1 MRRAFGV
8 SVDELL
14 DDGSEPVTKLAAENP
29 DTDKMLLRVRVR
41 STDGDKVDVNL
52 PVKLIEI
59 AVSNEALW
67 SKLGGGG
74 DKGGNW
80 AEVAGFQPDSHA
92 DFPRRYGK
100 TRGSAKRGRRSSGSV
115 GGMKIRIRSNGR
127 KFVFFLPLSTL
138 LVKLVLKAA
147 IRTDRDGQKREI
159 SFTAEEKR
167 SIVATGAEMAKALKK
182 YRRRYG
188 KFPLVRLYSA
198 DDGDEVF
205 ISV

>member
-1 MRRAFGV
+1 
-8 SVDELL
+8 
-14 DDGSEPVTKLAAENP
+14 
-29 DTDKMLLRVRVR
+29 
-41 STDGDKVDVNL
+41 
-52 PVKLIEI
+52 
-59 AVSNEALW
+59 
-67 SKLGGGG
+67 
-74 DKGGNW
+74 
-80 AEVAGFQPDSHA
+80 
-92 DFPRRYGK
+92 
-100 TRGSAKRGRRSSGSV
+100 
-115 GGMKIRIRSNGR
+115 MKIRIRSNGR

-159 SFTAEEKR
+159 PFTAEEKR

>member
-1 MRRAFGV
+1 
-8 SVDELL
+8 
-14 DDGSEPVTKLAAENP
+14 
-29 DTDKMLLRVRVR
+29 
-41 STDGDKVDVNL
+41 
-52 PVKLIEI
+52 
-59 AVSNEALW
+59 
-67 SKLGGGG
+67 
-74 DKGGNW
+74 
-80 AEVAGFQPDSHA
+80 
-92 DFPRRYGK
+92 
-100 TRGSAKRGRRSSGSV
+100 
-115 GGMKIRIRSNGR
+115 MKIRIRSNGR
-127 KFVFFLPLSTL
+127 KFVFFLPLSTI

>member
-1 MRRAFGV
+1 
-8 SVDELL
+8 
-14 DDGSEPVTKLAAENP
+14 
-29 DTDKMLLRVRVR
+29 
-41 STDGDKVDVNL
+41 
-52 PVKLIEI
+52 
-59 AVSNEALW
+59 
-67 SKLGGGG
+67 
-74 DKGGNW
+74 
-80 AEVAGFQPDSHA
+80 
-92 DFPRRYGK
+92 
-100 TRGSAKRGRRSSGSV
+100 
-115 GGMKIRIRSNGR
+115 MKIRIRSNGR

-167 SIVATGAEMAKALKK
+167 SIVATGAEMARALKK

>member
-1 MRRAFGV
+1 
-8 SVDELL
+8 
-14 DDGSEPVTKLAAENP
+14 
-29 DTDKMLLRVRVR
+29 
-41 STDGDKVDVNL
+41 
-52 PVKLIEI
+52 
-59 AVSNEALW
+59 
-67 SKLGGGG
+67 
-74 DKGGNW
+74 
-80 AEVAGFQPDSHA
+80 
-92 DFPRRYGK
+92 
-100 TRGSAKRGRRSSGSV
+100 
-115 GGMKIRIRSNGR
+115 MKIRIRSNGR

-138 LVKLVLKAA
+138 LVKLVVKAA

>member
-1 MRRAFGV
+1 
-8 SVDELL
+8 
-14 DDGSEPVTKLAAENP
+14 
-29 DTDKMLLRVRVR
+29 
-41 STDGDKVDVNL
+41 
-52 PVKLIEI
+52 
-59 AVSNEALW
+59 
-67 SKLGGGG
+67 
-74 DKGGNW
+74 
-80 AEVAGFQPDSHA
+80 
-92 DFPRRYGK
+92 
-100 TRGSAKRGRRSSGSV
+100 
-115 GGMKIRIRSNGR
+115 MKIRIRSNGR

-138 LVKLVLKAA
+138 LVKMVLKAA

>member
-1 MRRAFGV
+1 
-8 SVDELL
+8 
-14 DDGSEPVTKLAAENP
+14 
-29 DTDKMLLRVRVR
+29 
-41 STDGDKVDVNL
+41 
-52 PVKLIEI
+52 
-59 AVSNEALW
+59 
-67 SKLGGGG
+67 
-74 DKGGNW
+74 
-80 AEVAGFQPDSHA
+80 
-92 DFPRRYGK
+92 
-100 TRGSAKRGRRSSGSV
+100 
-115 GGMKIRIRSNGR
+115 MKIRIRSNGR

-167 SIVATGAEMAKALKK
+167 SIVATGAEMAQALKK

>member
-1 MRRAFGV
+1 
-8 SVDELL
+8 
-14 DDGSEPVTKLAAENP
+14 
-29 DTDKMLLRVRVR
+29 
-41 STDGDKVDVNL
+41 
-52 PVKLIEI
+52 
-59 AVSNEALW
+59 
-67 SKLGGGG
+67 
-74 DKGGNW
+74 
-80 AEVAGFQPDSHA
+80 
-92 DFPRRYGK
+92 
-100 TRGSAKRGRRSSGSV
+100 
-115 GGMKIRIRSNGR
+115 MKIRIRSNGK

-167 SIVATGAEMAKALKK
+167 SIVATGAEMARALKK

>member
-1 MRRAFGV
+1 
-8 SVDELL
+8 
-14 DDGSEPVTKLAAENP
+14 
-29 DTDKMLLRVRVR
+29 
-41 STDGDKVDVNL
+41 
-52 PVKLIEI
+52 
-59 AVSNEALW
+59 
-67 SKLGGGG
+67 
-74 DKGGNW
+74 
-80 AEVAGFQPDSHA
+80 
-92 DFPRRYGK
+92 
-100 TRGSAKRGRRSSGSV
+100 
-115 GGMKIRIRSNGR
+115 MKIRIRSNGR

-182 YRRRYG
+182 YRRLYG

-198 DDGDEVF
+198 DDGDELF

>member
-1 MRRAFGV
+1 
-8 SVDELL
+8 
-14 DDGSEPVTKLAAENP
+14 
-29 DTDKMLLRVRVR
+29 
-41 STDGDKVDVNL
+41 
-52 PVKLIEI
+52 
-59 AVSNEALW
+59 
-67 SKLGGGG
+67 
-74 DKGGNW
+74 
-80 AEVAGFQPDSHA
+80 
-92 DFPRRYGK
+92 
-100 TRGSAKRGRRSSGSV
+100 
-115 GGMKIRIRSNGR
+115 MKIRIRSNGR
-127 KFVFFLPLSTL
+127 KFVLFLPLSTL

-147 IRTDRDGQKREI
+147 IRTDRDGQKRKI

>member
-1 MRRAFGV
+1 
-8 SVDELL
+8 
-14 DDGSEPVTKLAAENP
+14 
-29 DTDKMLLRVRVR
+29 
-41 STDGDKVDVNL
+41 
-52 PVKLIEI
+52 
-59 AVSNEALW
+59 
-67 SKLGGGG
+67 
-74 DKGGNW
+74 
-80 AEVAGFQPDSHA
+80 
-92 DFPRRYGK
+92 
-100 TRGSAKRGRRSSGSV
+100 
-115 GGMKIRIRSNGR
+115 MKIRIRSNGR

>member
-1 MRRAFGV
+1 
-8 SVDELL
+8 
-14 DDGSEPVTKLAAENP
+14 
-29 DTDKMLLRVRVR
+29 
-41 STDGDKVDVNL
+41 
-52 PVKLIEI
+52 
-59 AVSNEALW
+59 
-67 SKLGGGG
+67 
-74 DKGGNW
+74 
-80 AEVAGFQPDSHA
+80 
-92 DFPRRYGK
+92 
-100 TRGSAKRGRRSSGSV
+100 
-115 GGMKIRIRSNGR
+115 MKIRIRSNGR

-182 YRRRYG
+182 YRRRYL

>member
-1 MRRAFGV
+1 
-8 SVDELL
+8 
-14 DDGSEPVTKLAAENP
+14 
-29 DTDKMLLRVRVR
+29 
-41 STDGDKVDVNL
+41 
-52 PVKLIEI
+52 
-59 AVSNEALW
+59 
-67 SKLGGGG
+67 
-74 DKGGNW
+74 
-80 AEVAGFQPDSHA
+80 
-92 DFPRRYGK
+92 
-100 TRGSAKRGRRSSGSV
+100 
-115 GGMKIRIRSNGR
+115 MKIRIRSNGR

-182 YRRRYG
+182 YCRRYG

>member
-1 MRRAFGV
+1 
-8 SVDELL
+8 
-14 DDGSEPVTKLAAENP
+14 
-29 DTDKMLLRVRVR
+29 
-41 STDGDKVDVNL
+41 
-52 PVKLIEI
+52 
-59 AVSNEALW
+59 
-67 SKLGGGG
+67 
-74 DKGGNW
+74 
-80 AEVAGFQPDSHA
+80 
-92 DFPRRYGK
+92 
-100 TRGSAKRGRRSSGSV
+100 
-115 GGMKIRIRSNGR
+115 MKIRIRSNGR

-167 SIVATGAEMAKALKK
+167 SIVATGADMAKALKK

>member
-1 MRRAFGV
+1 
-8 SVDELL
+8 
-14 DDGSEPVTKLAAENP
+14 
-29 DTDKMLLRVRVR
+29 
-41 STDGDKVDVNL
+41 
-52 PVKLIEI
+52 
-59 AVSNEALW
+59 
-67 SKLGGGG
+67 
-74 DKGGNW
+74 
-80 AEVAGFQPDSHA
+80 
-92 DFPRRYGK
+92 
-100 TRGSAKRGRRSSGSV
+100 
-115 GGMKIRIRSNGR
+115 MKIRIRSNGR
-127 KFVFFLPLSTL
+127 KFVFFLPLSTF

>member
-1 MRRAFGV
+1 
-8 SVDELL
+8 
-14 DDGSEPVTKLAAENP
+14 
-29 DTDKMLLRVRVR
+29 
-41 STDGDKVDVNL
+41 
-52 PVKLIEI
+52 
-59 AVSNEALW
+59 
-67 SKLGGGG
+67 
-74 DKGGNW
+74 
-80 AEVAGFQPDSHA
+80 
-92 DFPRRYGK
+92 
-100 TRGSAKRGRRSSGSV
+100 
-115 GGMKIRIRSNGR
+115 MKIRIRSNGR

-138 LVKLVLKAA
+138 LVKMVLKAA

-167 SIVATGAEMAKALKK
+167 SIVATGAEMARALKK

>member
-1 MRRAFGV
+1 
-8 SVDELL
+8 
-14 DDGSEPVTKLAAENP
+14 
-29 DTDKMLLRVRVR
+29 
-41 STDGDKVDVNL
+41 
-52 PVKLIEI
+52 
-59 AVSNEALW
+59 
-67 SKLGGGG
+67 
-74 DKGGNW
+74 
-80 AEVAGFQPDSHA
+80 
-92 DFPRRYGK
+92 
-100 TRGSAKRGRRSSGSV
+100 
-115 GGMKIRIRSNGR
+115 MKIRIRSNGR

-167 SIVATGAEMAKALKK
+167 SIVATGAEMATALKK

>member
-1 MRRAFGV
+1 
-8 SVDELL
+8 
-14 DDGSEPVTKLAAENP
+14 
-29 DTDKMLLRVRVR
+29 
-41 STDGDKVDVNL
+41 
-52 PVKLIEI
+52 
-59 AVSNEALW
+59 
-67 SKLGGGG
+67 
-74 DKGGNW
+74 
-80 AEVAGFQPDSHA
+80 
-92 DFPRRYGK
+92 
-100 TRGSAKRGRRSSGSV
+100 
-115 GGMKIRIRSNGR
+115 MKIRIRSNGR

-198 DDGDEVF
+198 DDGDELF